1 MRPVMIIDDEA
12 NYMSGSDLG
21 TDIPP
26 TVQPVGRQRLSDR
39 MA

>member
-21 TDIPP
+21 TDIPLP
-26 TVQPVGRQRLSDR
+26 FNL
-39 MA
+39 